1 MQAEGKRPANEIQMA
16 QIDEERARD
25 EVKIEADKNS
35 PLNRWSSRHKL
46 KLVPV
51 PQLVHLLAIKFSEVT
66 SLCNKKD
73 ELDSYLTDGCCQIQN
88 GGLKTSRE
96 FKPGPVGATTMT
108 MTIKVVQLR

>member
-46 KLVPV
+46 KLVPGTTV
-51 PQLVHLLAIKFSEVT
+51 GPPPRNKILRSYQL
-66 SLCNKKD
+66 
-73 ELDSYLTDGCCQIQN
+73 
-88 GGLKTSRE
+88 
-96 FKPGPVGATTMT
+96 M
-108 MTIKVVQLR
+108 